1 MGVTERRVVLDQQR
15 LHSLCR
21 WTAQTITA
29 DCVRVCHS
37 LMSRGKRE
45 VLEGQLL
52 HARVRLMCAVCVD
65 IADMYRALLSCMYS
79 SLKSARGH
87 VGTHVPTE
95 C

>member
-45 VLEGQLL
+45 VLEGP
-52 HARVRLMCAVCVD
+52 AVACTCEVDVCCV
-65 IADMYRALLSCMYS
+65 C
-79 SLKSARGH
+79 
-87 VGTHVPTE
+87 
-95 C
+95 